1 MTRQLS
7 PKHEALVERFIET
20 SHFQNADQVIDEAL
34 RLLEE
39 REERRQWL
47 LAEIQI
53 GIDQAERRELIDY
66 TPERREEIKRRALE
80 KARLHRPIRDAVKP

>member
-20 SHFQNADQVIDEAL
+20 SQFEDADQVIDEAL

-53 GIDQAERRELIDY
+53 GIDQAERGELIDY
-66 TPERREEIKRRALE
+66 TAERREEIKRRALE
-80 KARLHRPIRDAVKP
+80 NARLHKPIRDAVKP